1 MLSDI
6 IWDMNDKIVILDK
19 PIGKTPLQMVDKF
32 KREYFFR
39 ENETVSYAGR
49 LDPMAH
55 GLLILLIGDE
65 NKQREKY
72 LHLDKTYE
80 VEILFGFATDTYD
93 VLGKV
98 TKVSRVPQVPRGEI
112 EKELQTFV
120 GKREQEY
127 PPYSSKAVGGKPLFW
142 WARENKLSEIEIPK
156 KEVEIFS
163 IAVIS
168 ERGVGGEELLRTIEE
183 RIGLVF
189 GNFRQEE
196 ILRDWKKNIAM
207 NQTYPIVKIRVSC
220 SSGTYMRSLA
230 HDLGKRL
237 ECGAIAYD
245 IYRTKVGEFNQN
257 TTADLPRDL
266 SKIL

>member
-1 MLSDI
+1 M
-6 IWDMNDKIVILDK
+6 
-19 PIGKTPLQMVDKF
+19 
-32 KREYFFR
+32 
-39 ENETVSYAGR
+39 
-49 LDPMAH
+49 
-55 GLLILLIGDE
+55 
-65 NKQREKY
+65 
-72 LHLDKTYE
+72 
-80 VEILFGFATDTYD
+80 
-93 VLGKV
+93 
-98 TKVSRVPQVPRGEI
+98 
-112 EKELQTFV
+112 
-120 GKREQEY
+120 
-127 PPYSSKAVGGKPLFW
+127 
-142 WARENKLSEIEIPK
+142 
-156 KEVEIFS
+156 EIFS